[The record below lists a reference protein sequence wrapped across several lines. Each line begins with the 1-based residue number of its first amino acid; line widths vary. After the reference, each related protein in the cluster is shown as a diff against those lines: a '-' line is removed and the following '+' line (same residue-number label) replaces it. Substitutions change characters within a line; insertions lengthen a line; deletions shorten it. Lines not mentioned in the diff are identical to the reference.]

1 MHQLRQEFS
10 HSTIVQMGGK
20 LGFEFREL
28 AEMVVERSFR
38 YPSGLAQRV
47 NA

>member
-20 LGFEFREL
+20 LGFEFREV
-28 AEMVVERSFR
+28 AEVVIEEPFR
-38 YPSGLAQRV
+38 HPTGLAQCV
-47 NA
+47 NP